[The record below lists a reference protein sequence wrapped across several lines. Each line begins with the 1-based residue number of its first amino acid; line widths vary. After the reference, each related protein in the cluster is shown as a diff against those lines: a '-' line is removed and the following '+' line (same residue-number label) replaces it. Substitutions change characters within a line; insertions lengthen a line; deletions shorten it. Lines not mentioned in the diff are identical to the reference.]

1 MNENKFWILVWSL
14 LTAVLITLIISI
26 ACYNVTTTELYTSRG
41 YCEEA
46 LVGSSYTIW
55 TKCH

>member
-14 LTAVLITLIISI
+14 LTAVLITLIISV
-26 ACYNVTTTELYTSRG
+26 AYYNVITAELYTSRG

-46 LVGSSYTIW
+46 LVGSTYTIW
-55 TKCH
+55 TK